1 MTVITNTTVLSNFAR
16 IGELK
21 LLKQLFGQLAL
32 PTEVYAEIQEA
43 QAEGYA
49 FFDGIESQ
57 ITPFAGDG
65 WLVLV
70 SLAEQELRLFGVMS
84 TGLHRG
90 ERACLAIAGERA
102 WLLLTDDRAAR
113 AEAQRRNIAISGS
126 IGCLVLAVERKLTT
140 LDHANA
146 LLATM
151 IAQGYHAPLTDLSPL
166 VQSKLQG

>member
-16 IGELK
+16 IGELG
-21 LLKQLFGQLAL
+21 LLRQLFEKLTL

-49 FFDGIESQ
+49 FFDGIEGQ

-70 SLAEQELRLFGVMS
+70 SLAEQELRLLGAMP

-113 AEAQRRNIAISGS
+113 AEAKRRSIAISGS
-126 IGCLVLAVERKLTT
+126 IGCLVLAVERKLVT
-140 LDHANA
+140 LAHANT
-146 LLATM
+146 LLSAM
-151 IAQGYHAPLTDLSPL
+151 VAQGYHAPLTDLSPL
-166 VQSKLQG
+166 VQSKSQG